1 MTTLLLLTFGRQIG
15 KMLQRLFK
23 DVRLNVG
30 DPIEVLH
37 DINWRAPWREEG
49 RCTGC

>member
-1 MTTLLLLTFGRQIG
+1 MTTVLLLTFGRQIA
-15 KMLQRLFK
+15 KALHRNFK
-23 DVRLNVG
+23 GVRLNVG

-37 DINWRAPWREEG
+37 DINWRAPWQENG